1 MKKSRSST
9 PRFDARWPGLAGIV
23 GPDLL
28 DWAADPRVAMAVGKT
43 LADQSQQKACGI
55 WYTKLTMKDLNF
67 LQTWGAS
74 E

>member
-1 MKKSRSST
+1 
-9 PRFDARWPGLAGIV
+9 LAGIV